1 MEMVMTLFVDV
12 ARVALMFDVDALLLL
27 LLLLFTVDQTA
38 V

>member
-1 MEMVMTLFVDV
+1 MEMVMTLFVAA
-12 ARVALMFDVDALLLL
+12 ARVALMFDVVVLLL